1 VSAPA
6 STPADAI
13 RDVERAV
20 VLLVDEVRVDSLWY
34 LRPDYYPRSD
44 FERCRVLEAIQQH
57 SGLEV
62 FKRAAKLK
70 TWLLQHSSATSA
82 SP

>member
-1 VSAPA
+1 VAASVST
-6 STPADAI
+6 TPDAA
-13 RDVERAV
+13 REVEHAV
-20 VLLVDEVRVDSLWY
+20 DLLVDEVRVDSLWY

-44 FERCRVLEAIQQH
+44 FERCRVLEAIQKH
-57 SGLEV
+57 SSLAV
-62 FKRAAKLK
+62 FKRAASLK

>member
-1 VSAPA
+1 VSAPVA
-6 STPADAI
+6 THADTA
-13 RDVERAV
+13 RAV
-20 VLLVDEVRVDSLWY
+20 DLLVDEVRVDSLWY

-62 FKRAAKLK
+62 FKRAASLK